1 MKYFLDQEFHEY
13 SVKHSQG
20 WFSKSRNVHIIDLIS
35 IALVGENGRKYY
47 AISKDFDIKA
57 AWNNEW
63 LNDNVL
69 KSIFD
74 DYYIDVFGTVMPP
87 FCLTAFK
94 CIINKI
100 GKTDLQIASEVKKF
114 CLDNF
119 SKDNGDHSTTV
130 TIQGKPEFYGYY
142 ADYDWVLFC
151 SLFGTMMQLPKG
163 FPMYCIDLKQMI
175 DAKCDSINKEV
186 QLTSPGTPL
195 VTHKSMKENNPF
207 YPKQTNEHNALADA
221 KWNLELYKFLQSIK

>member
-13 SVKHSQG
+13 SVKHSEG
-20 WFSKSRNVHIIDLIS
+20 WFNKSRNVHIIDLIS
-35 IALVGENGRKYY
+35 IALVGENGREYY
-47 AISKDFDIKA
+47 AISNDFDIKA

-63 LNDNVL
+63 LRDNVL

-74 DYYIDVFGTVMPP
+74 DAYIDVFGTVMPP
-87 FCLTAFK
+87 FCLSAFK
-94 CIINKI
+94 YVVNKI
-100 GKTDLQIASEVKKF
+100 GKTNEQIAGEVKEF
-114 CLDNF
+114 CKPTRNF
-119 SKDNGDHSTTV
+119 SHTGITV
-130 TIQGKPEFYGYY
+130 NYDELKYHEFYGYY

-207 YPKQTNEHNALADA
+207 YPKQTNEHNALEDA
-221 KWNLELYKFLQSIK
+221 KWNMELYKFLQSIK